1 MKMRCGYVISCTC
14 SADNTFQSGEMS
26 AEVDFMSVVPE
37 DTSRRQTRGMEMT
50 EMGKEKDGCLGF
62 LFQVEKKNSC
72 QQH

>member
-1 MKMRCGYVISCTC
+1 
-14 SADNTFQSGEMS
+14 MS

-37 DTSRRQTRGMEMT
+37 DASRRQTRGMEMT
-50 EMGKEKDGCLGF
+50 EMGKEKDGCAGF